1 MNAKPRAKLPSRL
14 GATAP
19 SVLANAMPADLEKA
33 AGPMNLIVDSGSDY
47 HVVGNRDM
55 LIKFEPCSKVAQ
67 TAGGNDLDIIGVGVL
82 QVSLGLY
89 TDTGHTIVWILR
101 SLTCIMRL
109 SVHIICC
116 RWNCCERRRY
126 S

>member
-19 SVLANAMPADLEKA
+19 SVLAIAMPADLEKA

-55 LIKFEPCSKVAQ
+55 LINIEPCSKVAQ
-67 TAGGNDLDIIGVGVL
+67 IAGGNDLDIIIT
-82 QVSLGLY
+82 QAREP
-89 TDTGHTIVWILR
+89 TDKG
-101 SLTCIMRL
+101 
-109 SVHIICC
+109 IIC
-116 RWNCCERRRY
+116 NRRAHRRTGY
-126 S
+126 RFLATGWYIPIGNMQLDTI